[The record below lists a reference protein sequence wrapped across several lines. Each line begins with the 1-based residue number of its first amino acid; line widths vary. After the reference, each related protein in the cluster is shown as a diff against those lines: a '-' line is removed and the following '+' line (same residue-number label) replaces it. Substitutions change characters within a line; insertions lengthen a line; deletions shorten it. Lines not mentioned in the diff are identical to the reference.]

1 MACVQL
7 RINLF
12 SEADEDPLAT
22 LRRVVTSVQHPPAD
36 AVGSEDEW
44 RRQEQLFQRWHEHGT
59 AVTHSEISESSQSS
73 LWSQSALS
81 GTQSSSGQSPIKIT
95 PVKLKPKP
103 SGSLAGIIMRP
114 SVTGEEIDTFA
125 GLLTSAESV
134 RTKLK
139 RKRQEPMSTIRLG
152 KKLIIEFHW
161 HANSRRY
168 LPEFVVLQYLILDF
182 SATNGWVISVL

>member
-1 MACVQL
+1 M
-7 RINLF
+7 RINF
-12 SEADEDPLAT
+12 NSEADEDPLAA
-22 LRRVVTSVQHPPAD
+22 LRRVVTSVVQHPSAD

-44 RRQEQLFQRWHEHGT
+44 RRQEQLFQSCHEHGT

-81 GTQSSSGQSPIKIT
+81 GTQSSGQSPIKIT
-95 PVKLKPKP
+95 PVKLEPKP

-114 SVTGEEIDTFA
+114 SVTEEEIDTFA
-125 GLLTSAESV
+125 GLLPSAV

-139 RKRQEPMSTIRLG
+139 RKKQEPLSTICLG
-152 KKLIIEFHW
+152 KKLTIEFNW